1 MDDSLIAAH
10 PLLIGFLL
18 GMLALAVLMLLA
30 WAVRRGERAAKGDGV
45 EPPGGG
51 PRYPHRADVRALTN
65 SFTATLKGLRAMV
78 PGSGWRYAAP
88 WVLLLGSAGSG
99 KSALASSIALHRP
112 FELDTDPELAEHGCA
127 WHVFERGIVLDP
139 AGSVLWGD
147 EEHGPGKGK
156 FAGDGGWRRFLQLL
170 LRHRAERGL
179 DGVVVTLPCSDLIGP
194 DRLDANGLANRAK
207 QLRRRLREL
216 QQQLGLR
223 LPVYLVVTK
232 CDVVPGFA
240 SFWEP
245 LAAQRA
251 NEVFGWSNGQTLET
265 VYDPNRINEA
275 FDEIGRELHRAL
287 MGTAVTTGGISDMA
301 FLFPAE
307 FQKLAAPLARFADR
321 LFRADAYQ
329 DPHFFRGLY
338 FTGDG
343 AALGAG
349 GRGLPAPVPG
359 DDGDHE
365 DLPAGLMPGV
375 VPLGVQPLFVTD
387 LFGEKIFREAR
398 LVQPARR
405 GLVARSRAVRN
416 AQIALAAL
424 ALILAGGL
432 WYSLRALDA
441 AKANLSRPMQVVE
454 DAGQTMQRARAAGE
468 TLSAYRQ
475 LRDVAPKILDAF
487 KAVSDHELLV
497 PFIPSSWFSSIE
509 EDVKDGL
516 VHGFRLVVLDPMRLE
531 LINRWKEL
539 MARHA
544 GPLPAGAGEAAAFA
558 RMKSYLEG
566 LDRIAGDLALYHN
579 AKQLPVQTFAG
590 LTTSLLG
597 IDLGEA
603 LRTDNALYTEVMG
616 KVSVKPL
623 NIDQNLA
630 PSRETLRRLVGD
642 AAVLIAPDGP
652 LARPFGAL
660 ANALERVELARFG
673 TPEGSGA
680 ALQDLGAALQ
690 RVQALLGD
698 PNLRWL
704 FVQHPEQEAH
714 WQGVLPR
721 IRRNPFL
728 GDQAAAEALGIATAR
743 VAELRAALLAIRVP
757 GLGPILTADESADGL
772 LRLTPALAD
781 LAGALPE
788 VLRYEFMA
796 DAPLRQPV
804 QPAQRSSVLMWLP
817 EPLDKAVGHY
827 RAFERMEAGPLARVP
842 DTLRPM
848 IQALAA
854 QRLQGAML
862 TAVAEA
868 QVVER
873 RGQDFR
879 LTADE
884 TALLREVREFGRAS
898 RGLADV
904 LAAFGRRGFDQ
915 AYGSVGAIVAQH
927 LVSMLEQADRIAEE
941 GSPYLPFNEFRDW
954 DGTLPMNADGWQALS
969 DVELAQYLDNTR
981 GRFDWLGM
989 EVAAP
994 IVNFALREQT
1004 PPALRNDPHVTK
1016 WQRIL
1021 IEQQRYKADN
1031 PNSSL
1036 ALLERFVRFELGE
1049 AVKPD
1054 NCLQQ
1059 LAGGGYGGGYG
1070 SGGDY
1075 FLQRR
1080 DTLRRMALA
1089 QCQRVAAQSM
1099 STDYARLASDFNSLL
1114 AGRYPFGEHQ
1124 GPDTPEA
1131 EIDAVTAFLERFG
1144 TAEPA
1149 IRRGL
1154 GTPAPG
1160 TPAAQ
1165 ALEFMNRM
1173 ASVRDFLAPFL
1184 VASSAAPPAFD
1195 VTPEF
1200 RVNRPRETGGNQ
1212 IIDWTVTLG
1221 DQILQRGGEAKAAKW
1236 SPGLPVAVTLRWAK
1250 DAPVV
1255 PVSIIGGDGSVQ
1267 PDRAISFSYAN
1278 RWSLLRLLQTHR
1290 APPSDLPKLTDPQ
1303 PHTLKFS
1310 ADTAAVP
1317 VQGQGGAQ
1325 APKPLAD
1332 GKTSVFLRLALSTP
1346 NPDGKTRTSYALPV
1360 FPYAAPRLDAAG
1372 RSLRAA
1378 VEEEPLGPVE
1388 PVRLVP
1394 RKPAVKG
1401 VGR

>member
-1 MDDSLIAAH
+1 MDDALIAAH
-10 PLLIGFLL
+10 PLLIGFIL
-18 GMLALAVLMLLA
+18 GMLALAVLLLLA
-30 WAVRRGERAAKGDGV
+30 WVVRRGERAADASGV
-45 EPPGGG
+45 EVSGGG
-51 PRYPHRADVRALTN
+51 LHFPHRADVRALTH
-65 SFTATLKGLRAMV
+65 SFTVTLKGLRAMV
-78 PGSGWRYAAP
+78 PGAGWRYAAP

-99 KSALASSIALHRP
+99 KSALASSIGLHRP
-112 FELDTDPELAEHGCA
+112 FDLDTDPDLAEHGCA

-139 AGSVLWGD
+139 AGSILWGD
-147 EEHGPGKGK
+147 EEHGK
-156 FAGDGGWRRFLQLL
+156 AGDGGWRRLLQLL

-194 DRLDANGLANRAK
+194 DRLDANGLAHRAK
-207 QLRRRLREL
+207 LLRRRLREV

-265 VYDPNRINEA
+265 VYDPNRVNEA

-287 MGTAVTTGGISDMA
+287 MATAVATGGISDMA

-349 GRGLPAPVPG
+349 GRGLPVPVPGG
-359 DDGDHE
+359 DDGD
-365 DLPAGLMPGV
+365 DLPAGMMPGV
-375 VPLGVQPLFVTD
+375 APLGVQPLFVTD

-416 AQIALAAL
+416 AQIALVAV
-424 ALILAGGL
+424 ALILVGGL
-432 WYSLRALDA
+432 WYSYRALDV

-454 DAGQTMQRARAAGE
+454 DAEQTMQRARAAGE
-468 TLSAYRQ
+468 TLSAYKK

-487 KAVSDHELLV
+487 KTVSDRELLV
-497 PFIPSSWFSSIE
+497 PFIPSSWFSNIE
-509 EDVKDGL
+509 EDVKGGL

-531 LINRWKEL
+531 LINRWKDVQ
-539 MARHA
+539 ARYA
-544 GPLPAGAGEAAAFA
+544 GPLPAGAGEVAAFA
-558 RMKSYLEG
+558 RMKGYLDEI
-566 LDRIAGDLALYHN
+566 DRIAGDLTLYSN

-603 LRTDNALYTEVMG
+603 LRTDNALYAEVMG
-616 KVSVKPL
+616 KVTVKPL
-623 NIDQNLA
+623 DIEQNLA
-630 PSRETLRRLVGD
+630 PSRGTLKRLVGD
-642 AAVLIAPDGP
+642 AALLIAPDGP

-680 ALQDLGAALQ
+680 ALQDLSAAMQ
-690 RVQALLGD
+690 RVQGLLGD

-704 FVQHPEQEAH
+704 FVKHPELEAH

-728 GDQAAAEALGIATAR
+728 GEQAAAETLGVATAR
-743 VAELRAALLAIRVP
+743 VEELRNVLLAIRVP
-757 GLGPILTADESADGL
+757 GLGPILAEDESADGL

-781 LAGALPE
+781 LAGALPDI
-788 VLRYEFMA
+788 LRYEFMA
-796 DAPLRQPV
+796 DAPVRQPV
-804 QPAQRSSVLMWLP
+804 LPAQRSNAMMWLP
-817 EPLDKAVGHY
+817 EPLDKAVRHY
-827 RAFERMEAGPLARVP
+827 RAFEQMEAGPLARVP

-848 IQALAA
+848 VQALAA

-868 QVVER
+868 QVVEK

-904 LAAFGRRGFDQ
+904 LAAFSRRGFDQ
-915 AYGSVGAIVAQH
+915 AYGSVGEIVAQH
-927 LVSMLEQADRIAEE
+927 LVTMLDQADRIAEE

-989 EVAAP
+989 EVAGP

-1004 PPALRNDPHVTK
+1004 PPALRNDQRVTK

-1036 ALLERFVRFELGE
+1036 ALLERYVRFDLGE

-1059 LAGGGYGGGYG
+1059 LAGGSYG

-1089 QCQRVAAQSM
+1089 QCQRVAARSM

-1131 EIDAVTAFLERFG
+1131 DIDAVTAFLERFG
-1144 TAEPA
+1144 AAEPA

-1154 GTPAPG
+1154 GAPAPG

-1173 ASVRDFLAPFL
+1173 GAVRDFLAPFL
-1184 VASSAAPPAFD
+1184 AANSAAPPAFD

-1221 DQILQRGGEAKAAKW
+1221 EQTLQRGGEAKAAKW
-1236 SPGLPVAVTLRWAK
+1236 SPGVPVAVTLRWAK

-1267 PDRAISFSYAN
+1267 PDRAISFAYAN
-1278 RWSLLRLLQTHR
+1278 RWSLLRLIQTHR

-1317 VQGQGGAQ
+1317 VQGQAAGQPGAP
-1325 APKPLAD
+1325 APKPPAD
-1332 GKTSVFLRLALSTP
+1332 GKTAVYLRLALSTP
-1346 NPDGKTRTSYALPV
+1346 NPDGKTKTSYALPV
-1360 FPYAAPRLDAAG
+1360 FPYAAPRLDAG
-1372 RSLRAA
+1372 RSVRAA
-1378 VEEEPLGPVE
+1378 VDEDPLDLVE

-1394 RKPAVKG
+1394 RKPAVKR